1 MPRTE
6 KQNQAIRDKRKNKI
20 TQEGIKLISMRGLN
34 EVVIDDIAKEVGC
47 SHGLFYHYYKK
58 TEDLYA
64 EIPKFMMESKK
75 IRPYVDKYLAIND
88 MKPDEAIRHIAN
100 EFEELPSYPK
110 LALYTAD
117 IIFTSTISLKDFG
130 YYDFFVN
137 LFKRGQEEGTIKDGD
152 PEAMLLIFMDVVDG
166 YVTRA
171 IKMGP
176 EAKKMP
182 ANLFAGIFLK

>member
-75 IRPYVDKYLAIND
+75 IRPYVDKYLVIND
-88 MKPDEAIRHIAN
+88 MKPDEAIKHIAK

-117 IIFTSTISLKDFG
+117 IIFTSTYSLKDFG

>member
-1 MPRTE
+1 
-6 KQNQAIRDKRKNKI
+6 
-20 TQEGIKLISMRGLN
+20 MRGLN

-75 IRPYVDKYLAIND
+75 IRPYVDKYLVIND
-88 MKPDEAIRHIAN
+88 MKPDEAIKHIAK

-117 IIFTSTISLKDFG
+117 IIFTSTYSLKDFG